1 MGTAAVVAGTAEEL
15 KEDNQEC
22 LAECDGHG
30 DGEAPNLIEHGFEF
44 LMNPQLE
51 ANPIA
56 DRFPSLIL
64 FFILPP
70 DGNKL
75 NLVHNENPFRLQRYW
90 WDIRSIFL
98 LIHLATLAISCPV
111 LTYCSESF
119 YIRFQMSTTAN
130 DEGWMLWSFG
140 KMISICGVADGYAMV
155 PLIICSISRVLSGP
169 LFH

>member
-75 NLVHNENPFRLQRYW
+75 NLVHNENPFHSRCPPQPMMKVAALFSHAIPFYLLCWVLARL
-90 WDIRSIFL
+90 S
-98 LIHLATLAISCPV
+98 
-111 LTYCSESF
+111 
-119 YIRFQMSTTAN
+119 
-130 DEGWMLWSFG
+130 
-140 KMISICGVADGYAMV
+140 
-155 PLIICSISRVLSGP
+155 
-169 LFH
+169 